1 MNLVIDIGNNYFKLA
16 VFGNETLMYS
26 KSGKSSVL
34 EEIIP
39 RLIEDFPKIKF
50 SLISNVS
57 NVSDST
63 IKKILWS
70 KEIKIFHFAS
80 SLKLPFTVKYK
91 TIETLGNDRLAL
103 VAAAVKLYPN
113 SNNLIIDAGT
123 CLTADFISD
132 KNIYFGGMISPG
144 IEMRYKSLKNYT
156 AKLPKLKKSNNFKFP
171 ADSTTGSMHAG
182 VIGGVLNEISG
193 FIEQLI
199 NKYKNV
205 NIILTGGDAEFLS
218 KTLKITIFANQ
229 NFILEGLNSILNLNK
244 H

>member
-1 MNLVIDIGNNYFKLA
+1 
-16 VFGNETLMYS
+16 MYS

-63 IKKILWS
+63 IKKILRG
-70 KEIKIFHFAS
+70 KEIKIFDFAS

-103 VAAAVKLYPN
+103 VAAAVKLYPD
-113 SNNLIIDAGT
+113 SNNIIIDAGT
-123 CLTADFISD
+123 CLTVDFISD
-132 KNIYFGGMISPG
+132 ENIYLGGMISPG
-144 IEMRYKSLKNYT
+144 IDMRYKSLKNYT
-156 AKLPKLKKSNNFKFP
+156 ARLPKLEKSHHFKFP

-182 VIGGVLNEISG
+182 VVGGVLNEISG
-193 FIEQLI
+193 FTKQLI

>member
-70 KEIKIFHFAS
+70 KEIKIFDFAS

-144 IEMRYKSLKNYT
+144 IEMRYKSLKNFT
-156 AKLPKLKKSNNFKFP
+156 ARLPKLKKSNNFKFP
-171 ADSTTGSMHAG
+171 ADSTSGSIHAG
-182 VIGGVLNEISG
+182 VVGGVLNEISG
-193 FIEQLI
+193 FTKQLI
-199 NKYKNV
+199 DKYKNV

>member
-63 IKKILWS
+63 IKKILRS
-70 KEIKIFHFAS
+70 KEIKIFDFAS

-182 VIGGVLNEISG
+182 VIGGILNEISG
-193 FIEQLI
+193 FIKQLI

-229 NFILEGLNSILNLNK
+229 NFILEGLNCILNLNK
-244 H
+244 N

>member
-70 KEIKIFHFAS
+70 KEIKIFHLAS
-80 SLKLPFTVKYK
+80 S
-91 TIETLGNDRLAL
+91 
-103 VAAAVKLYPN
+103 
-113 SNNLIIDAGT
+113 
-123 CLTADFISD
+123 
-132 KNIYFGGMISPG
+132 
-144 IEMRYKSLKNYT
+144 
-156 AKLPKLKKSNNFKFP
+156 
-171 ADSTTGSMHAG
+171 
-182 VIGGVLNEISG
+182 
-193 FIEQLI
+193 
-199 NKYKNV
+199 
-205 NIILTGGDAEFLS
+205 
-218 KTLKITIFANQ
+218 
-229 NFILEGLNSILNLNK
+229 
-244 H
+244 

>member
-70 KEIKIFHFAS
+70 KEIKIFDFAS

>member
-1 MNLVIDIGNNYFKLA
+1 MNLVIDIGNNYFKIA

-63 IKKILWS
+63 IKKILRI
-70 KEIKIFHFAS
+70 KEIKIFDFDS

-103 VAAAVKLYPN
+103 VAAAVKLYPD
-113 SNNLIIDAGT
+113 SNNIIIDAGT

-132 KNIYFGGMISPG
+132 KNIYLGGMISPG
-144 IEMRYKSLKNYT
+144 IDMRYKSLKNYT
-156 AKLPKLKKSNNFKFP
+156 ARLPKLEKSHHFKFP

-182 VIGGVLNEISG
+182 VVGGVLNEISG
-193 FIEQLI
+193 FTKQLI

-205 NIILTGGDAEFLS
+205 NIVLTGGDAEFLS